1 MPITELDQVLSALA
15 TKMDQS
21 RDHLDAKIDDVSENL
36 CNIVNLEFDTLNKRV
51 IHITGKMDDQMGTLN
66 GRVVDITNKI
76 DDAMAI
82 CDRRAT
88 ATNGLVAAGVRVLIQ
103 RSDFTDGRLNHVED
117 QLMRRLAQM
126 EVKMDMQ
133 TEELQKFK
141 MAVILMGGM
150 LWFNVLT
157 LVLITWT
164 FVFWSLGFIK
174 GLAAIIPPVHGV
186 TDRSDVQIIQDGF
199 VYMSKSVGNW
209 LVMNILKEVRDE
221 AHF

>member
-21 RDHLDAKIDDVSENL
+21 RDHLDAKIDVSENL
-36 CNIVNLEFDTLNKRV
+36 CKIVNLKIDDGMDTLN
-51 IHITGKMDDQMGTLN
+51 
-66 GRVVDITNKI
+66 
-76 DDAMAI
+76 
-82 CDRRAT
+82 RRAT
-88 ATNGLVAAGVRVLIQ
+88 ATNGLVAVGVRVLMQ
-103 RSDFTDGRLNHVED
+103 RSNFIDGRLNQVED
-117 QLMRRLAQM
+117 KLMTRLAQM

-141 MAVILMGGM
+141 MAVTLMGGM

-164 FVFWSLGFIK
+164 FVFWSLGFMK

-186 TDRSDVQIIQDGF
+186 TDRSDVEIIYHGF
-199 VYMSKSVGNW
+199 VYMMKSFGNW
-209 LVMNILKEVRDE
+209 LVMDLLKE
-221 AHF
+221 

>member
-1 MPITELDQVLSALA
+1 MFNLHTIMLVAG
-15 TKMDQS
+15 S
-21 RDHLDAKIDDVSENL
+21 RSVQMRDVRVTLRSVKRDVRSVNYDISVIVNKKIDGVMDA
-36 CNIVNLEFDTLNKRV
+36 LN
-51 IHITGKMDDQMGTLN
+51 
-66 GRVVDITNKI
+66 NKI
-76 DDAMAI
+76 DDGMDI

-88 ATNGLVAAGVRVLIQ
+88 ATNCLVAAGVRVLMQ
-103 RSDFTDGRLNHVED
+103 RSNFTDGRLNQVED
-117 QLMRRLAQM
+117 KLMTRLAQM

-141 MAVILMGGM
+141 MAVTLMGGM

-164 FVFWSLGFIK
+164 FVFWSLGFMK

-186 TDRSDVQIIQDGF
+186 TDRSDVQMIQDGF

-209 LVMNILKEVRDE
+209 LVMNLLKEVRDE
-221 AHF
+221 AHL